1 MNRIYKI
8 SSLLI
13 FLFIINLI
21 QSCGP
26 SMDGYIGFDI
36 THIQIQNL
44 SNTGSDA
51 VVTTENTMLPS
62 AVAFKV
68 RLYEG
73 SNSVGLRMQPQT
85 NFGFTSCVA
94 LSPPDFYYKSNQ
106 LIQNI
111 RVVTLVDYST
121 SIVANTDV
129 SDKFL
134 VYPIVP
140 AVSDFLYVSIP
151 EFCTLTTDQILMSP
165 SIEFHL
171 MCKETLS
178 LNNAQFRIIV
188 ELSNGQELSIDTA
201 LLDLVTND

>member
-1 MNRIYKI
+1 MKRIYKI

-26 SMDGYIGFDI
+26 NMDAYIGFDI

-51 VVTTENTMLPS
+51 VVTTENSMLRS
-62 AVAFKV
+62 AVSFEV

-73 SNSVGLRMQPQT
+73 SNSIGVRMQPHT

-94 LSPPDFYYKSNQ
+94 LSPPDLYYKSNQ
-106 LIQNI
+106 QIQNI
-111 RVVTLVDYST
+111 RVITLVDYST
-121 SIVANTDV
+121 SILANTDV

-134 VYPIVP
+134 VYPKEP
-140 AVSDFLYVSIP
+140 SVSDFLYVSIP
-151 EFCTLTTDQILMSP
+151 EFCTRTTNQILMSP
-165 SIEFHL
+165 SIQFNL
-171 MCKETLS
+171 ICKETLP
-178 LNNAQFRIIV
+178 LNNAHFRIIV
-188 ELSNGQELSIDTA
+188 ELSDGQDVSMDTA
-201 LLDLVTND
+201 LIDLFDND